1 LNTPFSTEQFL
12 AVFSEYNAAIWP
24 VQIGA
29 FIAGLFA
36 VAALW
41 LKSLHAARVILLVLA
56 LMWVWNGVGYHFLF
70 FSAINPAAKLFA
82 ALFVLQGI
90 ALATCAI
97 GTQRVSFLISHDF
110 SSRAGL
116 SVIGFAMLIYPIL
129 GWLAGHGFTAGPMFG
144 VAPCPTTLY
153 TFGMLLLARGSA
165 VVWLSI
171 IPLLWS
177 VIGLAAALQ
186 LGIIED
192 LALPVA
198 GIVLSCTLIV
208 QSVRRRRSHGSDTT
222 ALQSS

>member
-129 GWLAGHGFTAGPMFG
+129 GWLAGHGSIRSACSCSRAVPQWCGSRSSLCSGQLSDLRLHFNSESLRTWRFPLRALF
-144 VAPCPTTLY
+144 
-153 TFGMLLLARGSA
+153 LLAHSSFNQFDGGARM
-165 VVWLSI
+165 V
-171 IPLLWS
+171 
-177 VIGLAAALQ
+177 Q
-186 LGIIED
+186 T
-192 LALPVA
+192 LPR
-198 GIVLSCTLIV
+198 CN
-208 QSVRRRRSHGSDTT
+208 RRSSER
-222 ALQSS
+222 